1 MQCDD
6 GIKIGCKLSR
16 DFFARVFECKTF
28 IAASSNNFF
37 ATWVCLWL
45 PIAVAST
52 IILQK
57 NKDTSA
63 SWQPFKPIS
72 AEQKLPLLASL
83 YLIAPL
89 VLWGANKIF
98 GNSFSSYGLVWNWSI
113 LQSLGIGFV
122 IGATGLAILFG
133 LQTLLG
139 WVKWDVAGKKIISV
153 TLPILLVAV
162 GISAIEELIFRG
174 FVLTQLQQD
183 FSIYIAAA
191 IASLIFAVLHLVWEQ
206 KETLP
211 QLPGLWLMGMVF
223 VLARYVDKG
232 NLGLAWGLHSVLVWA
247 IATLDTLELVTY
259 TGKVPQVVTGKYGKP
274 LAGLTGISFLLAI
287 GAVLW
292 LGLQ

>member
-1 MQCDD
+1 MM
-6 GIKIGCKLSR
+6 GLKSGVNLAEIFLLEFLS
-16 DFFARVFECKTF
+16 AKP
-28 IAASSNNFF
+28 SSLLQVAIFF

-98 GNSFSSYGLVWNWSI
+98 GNCFSSYGLVWNWSI
-113 LQSLGIGFV
+113 LQSLAIGFV

-139 WVKWDVAGKKIISV
+139 WVKWELAGKKIISV
-153 TLPILLVAV
+153 TLPILLIAV

-211 QLPGLWLMGMVF
+211 QLPGLWLMGMVL

-232 NLGLAWGLHSVLVWA
+232 LGLAWGLHSVLVWA
-247 IATLDTLELVTY
+247 IATIDTAELITY
-259 TGKVPQVVTGKYGKP
+259 TGNVPEWVTGKYGKP

-287 GAVLW
+287 GAVLG

>member
-1 MQCDD
+1 MM
-6 GIKIGCKLSR
+6 GLKSGVNLAEIFLLEFLGTKP
-16 DFFARVFECKTF
+16 
-28 IAASSNNFF
+28 SSLLQVAIFF

-113 LQSLGIGFV
+113 LQSLAIGFV

-139 WVKWDVAGKKIISV
+139 WVKWEIAGKKIISV

-211 QLPGLWLMGMVF
+211 QLPGLWLMGMVL

-232 NLGLAWGLHSVLVWA
+232 LGLAWGLHSVLVWA
-247 IATLDTLELVTY
+247 IATIDTAELITY
-259 TGKVPQVVTGKYGKP
+259 TGKAPQVVTGKYGKP